1 MRHLTP
7 ADYVAMPWANGR
19 GQTIEMI
26 RVNRPD
32 GAMLWRLSMASVV
45 EDGAFSIF
53 PGVERNLTVISGAGF
68 DLVGTRRLRADPL
81 VPVAFP
87 GDVPITAAGVQG
99 RCEDFN
105 VMTCRSLALPEVRVV
120 TGGEVAPPEAGHSC
134 LFALAPARAGD
145 IALARHDLL
154 ITTEAT
160 RLAGGPVIVVGIAA

>member
-26 RVNRPD
+26 RVNHPD
-32 GAMLWRLSMASVV
+32 GAMLWRLSMAAVV

-53 PGVERNLTVISGAGF
+53 PGVERNLTVISGTGF

-81 VPVAFP
+81 MPVAFP
-87 GDVPITAAGVQG
+87 GDEPIMAAGVQD

-105 VMTCRSLALPEVRVV
+105 VMTCRSLALPDVRVA
-120 TGGEVAPPEAGHSC
+120 TGGDAAPPAGGHLC
-134 LFALAPARAGD
+134 LFALAPAWAGD

-154 ITTEAT
+154 ITTEAA
-160 RLAGGPVIVVGIAA
+160 RLADGPVIVVAITA